1 MAKRKKTPA
10 LPRQPQPDEDA
21 AFQERLIGMMKG
33 EVDPPN
39 TYCKHIVEKI
49 IQIEQEAANQHAL
62 RQQANEAVQQ
72 ATTRLV
78 ELQGQAKAYRE
89 DVRKFD
95 KEILTDDAG
104 SVAK

>member
-10 LPRQPQPDEDA
+10 LPRQRRPDDDA
-21 AFQERLIGMMKG
+21 FNERLIGMMKG
-33 EVDPPN
+33 DIDPPN

-49 IQIEQEAANQHAL
+49 VKIEQEAGEQHVIRKQANDVANQAS
-62 RQQANEAVQQ
+62 
-72 ATTRLV
+72 TRLI

-95 KEILTDDAG
+95 KEI
-104 SVAK
+104 VADGGKEAVK